1 MPKPTPKPG
10 GRKIRSMS
18 TLSSGCLKK
27 RSQIVSL
34 LRAAGRMDVNLVI
47 DVGWAGNIV
56 GDLADG
62 IFFVLTI

>member
-1 MPKPTPKPG
+1 
-10 GRKIRSMS
+10 
-18 TLSSGCLKK
+18 
-27 RSQIVSL
+27 
-34 LRAAGRMDVNLVI
+34 MDVNLVI